1 MMELRIINER
11 DQTTQDIAFAGKTVF
26 ELLTSLN
33 INPETVLVVRNKEVI
48 TEDEAVRDQD
58 VLEILSV
65 ISGG

>member
-1 MMELRIINER
+1 MELRIINER

>member
-1 MMELRIINER
+1 MELRIINER

-58 VLEILSV
+58 ILEILSV